1 MRRRTV
7 TTAVTLLVLAAI
19 LVVGLLVG
27 ANALFAPLP
36 ETKQTSPTTS
46 RPCDKQSVAK
56 GQRVTT
62 RQVQVSVYN
71 GGSRA
76 GLADETMSALTKRG
90 FRQGKIGNAPDGAG
104 IKRAQVWTTRRH
116 DPGARLAA
124 AQFGKGTRVFFKD
137 VDLGPGVDVL
147 VGDDFTKLGP
157 ATRAVVAQ
165 HPFSVCRKPR
175 TG

>member
-1 MRRRTV
+1 M
-7 TTAVTLLVLAAI
+7 TTAVTLLVLAGI
-19 LVVGLLVG
+19 LVVGLLLG
-27 ANALFAPLP
+27 ARGLFAPLP
-36 ETKQTSPTTS
+36 DTTDTGPKTAA
-46 RPCDKQSVAK
+46 PCAKQSVAK

-71 GGSRA
+71 GGNRA

-90 FRQGKIGNAPDGAG
+90 FRKGKIGNAPEGAG
-104 IKRAQVWTTRRH
+104 IKRAQVWTTRRN

-147 VGDDFTKLGP
+147 VGDDFSKLGP
-157 ATRAVVAQ
+157 TTRAVVAKRA
-165 HPFSVCRKPR
+165 FSVCRK
-175 TG
+175 GKAG